1 MGIEDISIA
10 HVCQDEKF
18 IDGAFHSF
26 DLAFPGQN
34 KFYVLVPPG
43 AQNIRYIRKASNL
56 TKVVIDGAE
65 VELLLKVCEQHTLV
79 VLHGITHSIA
89 LLIEKFDKP
98 EKFVWLILGAEMYQ
112 NQHIYAG
119 RLLGELTT
127 KLRRHSAGKV
137 GLTEFLRD
145 IYRRVKY
152 RSLAISQISMEE
164 QLEDI
169 ARSIGRIKCCASL
182 LKEEFE
188 YLESRQKLADDA
200 CYLPFTFYPIEYFIG
215 KATEASV
222 VPPSGE
228 NILIGN
234 SASYTNNHLEVFE
247 KLQSFDL
254 RGRKLITPLSYGD
267 PQYIKAISKI
277 GYRQFPNN
285 FHPLTEFLTIESY
298 NEILSSCSIVIMN
311 HYRQQGIGNILSTIY
326 FGCKVYLSE
335 ESILYSFLRRIGC
348 LVFSVESDL
357 NAGNSET
364 LKPLTLPDIEYNRE
378 ILIAEISS
386 DKIVSRLRKGVND
399 YLHS

>member
-1 MGIEDISIA
+1 MAIEDISIA
-10 HVCQDEKF
+10 HICQDEKF

-56 TKVVIDGAE
+56 TIVVIDGSE

-79 VLHGITHSIA
+79 VLHGITHSVA
-89 LLIEKFDKP
+89 LLIERFDKP
-98 EKFVWLILGAEMYQ
+98 EKFVWLILGAELYQ
-112 NQHIYAG
+112 NQHIYTG
-119 RLLGELTT
+119 DLFGSLTT
-127 KLRRHSAGKV
+127 NLRGRSERKV
-137 GLTEFLRD
+137 SLTDFLRK

-152 RSLAISQISMEE
+152 KRLAISEVSVEE
-164 QLEDI
+164 QLKDV

-188 YLESRQKLADDA
+188 YLENRQKLADGA
-200 CYLPFTFYPIEYFIG
+200 YYLPFTFYPIEYFIG
-215 KATEASV
+215 KGKGASV
-222 VPPSGE
+222 VPPRGE

-247 KLQSFDL
+247 KLRNFDL
-254 RGRKLITPLSYGD
+254 TGRKLITPLSYGD
-267 PQYIKAISKI
+267 PQYVKAISGI
-277 GYRQFPNN
+277 GYQQFPDI
-285 FHPLTEFLTIESY
+285 FHPLTKFLTIESY

-326 FGCKVYLSE
+326 LGCKVYLSE
-335 ESILYSFLRRIGC
+335 ESILYSFLQRIGC
-348 LVFSVESDL
+348 LIFSVESDL
-357 NAGNSET
+357 NAENREAF
-364 LKPLTLPDIEYNRE
+364 KPLSLPEIEYNRK

-386 DKIVSRLRKGVND
+386 DKVVSRLQNGVNE